1 MKRFR
6 YSLLLIS
13 IALLISQV
21 HAQSEENIVIQVK
34 RVSDRVLV
42 LNGSF
47 MENNVVALATE
58 KGLVVV
64 DSTGI
69 PAIARK
75 MRTIIER
82 EFGRSDFKYLINTH
96 FHWDH
101 SWGNMAFP
109 EVITMGHERCIE
121 LMRHDEARMQDT
133 IESFKRNIQTR
144 EENLEKLDPASEDA
158 KRAKAYIAEAA
169 IAISE
174 YSEGFKMI
182 PPMLAFNDRLTL
194 DLGDM
199 HLNMVYF
206 GLSHSTADIFIQ
218 IPEENLLLTGDI
230 FLDGRWVPLFSSSG
244 PLDIPRWIKVLNGLL
259 ADQNLKQVIPGHQ
272 HFWSRERLEMWRDYI
287 VTLWEGV
294 NDAKKAG
301 LTVEQALKRFPLEEK
316 YYYLREL
323 GHSDEELKE
332 FQERNVRAF
341 WRQINPAFQP

>member
-6 YSLLLIS
+6 YSVLLIIS
-13 IALLISQV
+13 ALLIIQV
-21 HAQSEENIVIQVK
+21 HAQSEESILIQVN

-42 LNGSF
+42 LSGSF
-47 MENNVVALATE
+47 MENNVVALATT

-69 PAIARK
+69 PAMARK
-75 MRTIIER
+75 MRTIIEK

-109 EVITMGHERCIE
+109 EATTVGHERCVE
-121 LMRHDEARMQDT
+121 LMHRDETRMHET

-144 EENLEKLDPASEDA
+144 KESLEKLEPASEDA
-158 KRAKAYIAEAA
+158 KRAKAYISEAA
-169 IAISE
+169 LAVSD
-174 YSEGFKMI
+174 YSSGFKI
-182 PPMLAFNDRLTL
+182 FPPMLTFDDRMTL
-194 DLGDM
+194 DMDDM
-199 HLNMVYF
+199 HLHMVYF
-206 GLSHSTADIFIQ
+206 GLSHSTADIFIH

-230 FLDGRWVPLFSSSG
+230 FLDGRWVPLFTSSG
-244 PLDIPRWIKVLNGLL
+244 PLDIPRWIEVLNGLL
-259 ADQNLKQVIPGHQ
+259 ADQNIKQIIPGHQ

-287 VTLWEGV
+287 VTLWDGI
-294 NDAKKAG
+294 NGAKKAG
-301 LTVEQALKRFPLEEK
+301 LTVEQAVERFPLEEK
-316 YYYLREL
+316 YYYLKDL

-341 WRQINPAFQP
+341 WRQIDPAC